1 MRKITVKNMDGT
13 MEEVDL
19 IKSFGIVD
27 INKDFVILSK
37 NETNGE
43 GLSKVYVSEVVETSP
58 GVYELTGIS
67 DDVLWDKIK
76 QAMKEIVQEG

>member
-1 MRKITVKNMDGT
+1 MRKITIKNMDGS

-37 NETNGE
+37 NESNGE
-43 GLSKVYVSEVVETSP
+43 GLSKVYVSEVVERNP
-58 GVYELTGIS
+58 GVFELVGIS
-67 DDVLWDKIK
+67 DDALWDKVK
-76 QAMKEIVQEG
+76 QAMKEMVQG

>member
-1 MRKITVKNMDGT
+1 MRKITVKNMDGS

-19 IKSFGIVD
+19 VKSFGIVD

-37 NETNGE
+37 NESDEE

-58 GVYELTGIS
+58 GVYDLIGIS
-67 DDVLWDKIK
+67 DDALWDKVK
-76 QAMKEIVQEG
+76 KAMKEIIQG

>member
-1 MRKITVKNMDGT
+1 MRKITVKNMDGS

-19 IKSFGIVD
+19 VKAFGIVD

-37 NETNGE
+37 NESNGE

-58 GVYELTGIS
+58 GVYDLIGIS
-67 DDVLWDKIK
+67 DDALWDKVK
-76 QAMKEIVQEG
+76 KAMKEIVQG

>member
-1 MRKITVKNMDGT
+1 MRKITIKNMDGT

-19 IKSFGIVD
+19 VKSFGIVD

-43 GLSKVYVSEVVETSP
+43 GLSKVYVSEAVETSP
-58 GVYELTGIS
+58 GVFELVGIS
-67 DDVLWDKIK
+67 DAALWDKVK
-76 QAMKEIVQEG
+76 QAMKEIVQE

>member
-1 MRKITVKNMDGT
+1 MKKITIKNMDGT

-19 IKSFGIVD
+19 IKSFGIID

-58 GVYELTGIS
+58 DVYELAGIS
-67 DDVLWDKIK
+67 DDILWDKVK
-76 QAMKEIVQEG
+76 QAMKEIVQE